1 MHEEAML
8 RDLVRKAEEVARR
21 EPAGRVTRVRI
32 WVGALS
38 HLAGPELEARWA
50 HAVHGTALEGARVD
64 IEVSSDRADPK
75 AESVVLRSLDV
86 G

>member
-21 EPAGRVTRVRI
+21 EHAGRVTRVRI
-32 WVGALS
+32 WVGARS
-38 HLAGPELEARWA
+38 HLAGPELEGRWA
-50 HAVHGTALEGARVD
+50 HAVRGTVLEGARVD
-64 IEVSSDRADPK
+64 IEVSSDRTDPN
-75 AESVVLRSLDV
+75 AEAVALRSLDV